1 MGIRSQARDIWR
13 AVSRLPFAVAKSIGR
28 ILEAA
33 EALFYVAIAVGLL
46 LILAE
51 VNYGLGIVV
60 KEGGHIGFVT
70 KQTTICDT
78 REQHQYL

>member
-1 MGIRSQARDIWR
+1 MGIKAQARDLGN
-13 AVSRLPFAVAKSIGR
+13 AVLRLPFAAAKAIGR

-60 KEGGHIGFVT
+60 KEGGHIGYYKSSLIIKCT
-70 KQTTICDT
+70 S
-78 REQHQYL
+78 